1 MEPTSDSR
9 MDAIS
14 DSRFDPNIDPK
25 FPMALLLEIARE
37 RSLENLLE
45 KIVRGAAA
53 LPATTRYEIWL
64 IEKGDSC
71 LNLAAAANNPL
82 EGIGGV
88 KTRLADSSVRIPLG
102 EGVIGKTAVT
112 GQQTVL
118 RDLYKEPG
126 EFSRLDWL
134 TRELVRGFAATA
146 ISFKGEIM
154 GVITTF
160 ARVNLP
166 EEARAWTQI
175 MADHVGAAIANAR
188 AFEEIER
195 SEGATG
201 NGERLLAG
209 GGGGSQGL
217 REPRR
222 PMRIL
227 AAHRQPD

>member
-1 MEPTSDSR
+1 MEPISDSR
-9 MDAIS
+9 VDAIS
-14 DSRFDPNIDPK
+14 DSRFDPNIDPR

-45 KIVRGAAA
+45 KIVRAAAA

-71 LNLAAAANNPL
+71 LNLAAAANHPL

-88 KTRLADSSVRIPLG
+88 KTRLADSTVRIPLG

-146 ISFKGEIM
+146 ISFKGEVM

-160 ARVNLP
+160 AR
-166 EEARAWTQI
+166 ESARGSAGLEPDYGRSCRRRHRQRPRLR
-175 MADHVGAAIANAR
+175 GNRAI
-188 AFEEIER
+188 
-195 SEGATG
+195 EGATG